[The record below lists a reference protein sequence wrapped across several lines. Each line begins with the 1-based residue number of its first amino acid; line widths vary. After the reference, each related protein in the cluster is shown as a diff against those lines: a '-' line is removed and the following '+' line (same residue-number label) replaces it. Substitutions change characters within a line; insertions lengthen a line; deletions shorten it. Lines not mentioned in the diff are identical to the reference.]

1 MPSHRPFLFES
12 IAKGKRQRAQGRRNK
27 NFPSFIVSY
36 SSWCIICG
44 LASVRKRVIP
54 IGKSLEKVLA
64 FWMVISFQRLSPLK
78 PMRLLKKFVYLFR
91 DSCQDK
97 SFLNGIDQLEGFVS
111 KILSVVMAVVILVAV
126 VDLIILLFHEL
137 FLTPG
142 DFLNKTLFQI
152 FGLFLN
158 ILIALELL
166 DNIAAYLRDHSIQ
179 VELVIV
185 TSLIAV
191 ARKIIILD
199 LEKITGTEII
209 GLAIAILALSISYW
223 IIRNLNP
230 KKPNE

>member
-1 MPSHRPFLFES
+1 
-12 IAKGKRQRAQGRRNK
+12 
-27 NFPSFIVSY
+27 
-36 SSWCIICG
+36 
-44 LASVRKRVIP
+44 
-54 IGKSLEKVLA
+54 
-64 FWMVISFQRLSPLK
+64 
-78 PMRLLKKFVYLFR
+78 MRLLKKFVHLFR
-91 DSCQDK
+91 DSCRDK
-97 SFLNGIDQLEGFVS
+97 SFLDGIDQLEGFVS

-142 DFLNKTLFQI
+142 DFLNKTLFQT

-179 VELVIV
+179 IELVIV
-185 TSLIAV
+185 TSLIAL

-223 IIRNLNP
+223 IIRRLNP
-230 KKPNE
+230 RKPHE